1 MRRVVIESPF
11 AGHGETAEERE
22 ANAAR
27 NERYARACMLDCLRR
42 HESPYASHLLYT
54 QCLDD
59 TDPDSRELG
68 IMAGFAWRDVADV
81 TVVYTDRGISG
92 GMKQGI
98 ADARMKGRPIEFR
111 SLGGEWAKP

>member
-1 MRRVVIESPF
+1 MRRVVIESPL
-11 AGHGETAEERE
+11 AGEYET
-22 ANAAR
+22 NLK
-27 NERYARACMLDCLRR
+27 YVRACMLDCLKRG
-42 HESPYASHLLYT
+42 ESPYASHALLT
-54 QCLDD
+54 QVLDD

-68 IMAGFAWRDVADV
+68 IRAGFAWRDVADV
-81 TVVYTDRGISG
+81 TCVYTDRGISS